1 MTPEVLKNA
10 REARR
15 LKQMAAAEAKNTA
28 AASNES
34 NKTVVNAS
42 NKFKEQL
49 ATNRRMALAKSV
61 SVPLK
66 GMALPVIKPVHP
78 TNPQPFKFATDSRIK
93 PSAEP
98 KTGNSSN
105 QVDFLKMLRTYK
117 PASSTVLSLEVLFR
131 IKSS

>member
-15 LKQMAAAEAKNTA
+15 LKQMAAAEAKN
-28 AASNES
+28 ASVANNDV
-34 NKTVVNAS
+34 NKTVINAS

-49 ATNRRMALAKSV
+49 ANNRRMAVAKSV

-66 GMALPVIKPVHP
+66 GVTLPVVKPVHP

-93 PSAEP
+93 PSSEP
-98 KTGNSSN
+98 KTGDSSN

-117 PASSTVLSLEVLFR
+117 PASSTVIRV
-131 IKSS
+131 